1 MTNQIT
7 KKIHKE
13 PTPLIGGLIFF
24 INIIFYILFDII
36 TGSHPVTGSQLLF
49 ELRFISA
56 KQIFIIFI
64 ASISIYLVSFYDDV
78 YDIRPFRKII
88 SFIVIL
94 YILIISNPNLL
105 IKEFHFYNLENKI
118 YFSEFSIYVTL
129 FCILAFMNAANM
141 FDGLNLQSA
150 ILYSSFLLI
159 FFLKG
164 INENFFIY
172 LFFKYYFFFIYEF

>member
-1 MTNQIT
+1 MHNSFIIFLIFIIISNTIICFKSYSIASFLKIIDQPNNK

-78 YDIRPFRKII
+78 YDIRPFRENY
-88 SFIVIL
+88 FF
-94 YILIISNPNLL
+94 YSN
-105 IKEFHFYNLENKI
+105 FI
-118 YFSEFSIYVTL
+118 YFNYFKSKFTYKRV
-129 FCILAFMNAANM
+129 
-141 FDGLNLQSA
+141 
-150 ILYSSFLLI
+150 SFL
-159 FFLKG
+159 
-164 INENFFIY
+164 
-172 LFFKYYFFFIYEF
+172 